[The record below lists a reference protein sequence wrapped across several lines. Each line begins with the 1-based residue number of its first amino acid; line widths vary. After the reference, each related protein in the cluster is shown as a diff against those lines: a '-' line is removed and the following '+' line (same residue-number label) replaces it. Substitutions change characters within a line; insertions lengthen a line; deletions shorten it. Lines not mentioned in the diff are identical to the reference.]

1 MLGAGERRG
10 RTDSL
15 ESSAWESTRT
25 NRGEAEDRVD
35 YAIPSVGQIAD
46 SNPALGTTQPKL
58 VRGFRRRR
66 LLSLR
71 YSLGNLFSRINYLSQ
86 TYGCIREVQLR

>member
-35 YAIPSVGQIAD
+35 YATSVGQIAD
-46 SNPALGTTQPKL
+46 SNPALGTKF
-58 VRGFRRRR
+58 VS
-66 LLSLR
+66 LLD
-71 YSLGNLFSRINYLSQ
+71 
-86 TYGCIREVQLR
+86 